1 MKEGMTMHYPYNP
14 GISKPPFGYEVAD
27 ASVGID
33 PSKTVQNTMP
43 PSLGPPS
50 QPAPIMP
57 GTPSMPGAPAM
68 PGTPSMP
75 GAPTM
80 PGTPSMPGAPTT
92 PTPAPT
98 APTPPPTPTTL
109 TPAAPS
115 APPPTFPTPPEST
128 LPGTLGPLPGTT
140 FPFETSPG
148 AIMPPV
154 QPIFPLPTTPV
165 PIRPVPILP
174 SETDSAADVTV
185 TRPPLVQTVVF
196 EDPDTVITGSPIPT
210 VVPSPPHFSV
220 PGNPLL
226 PQEYK
231 EILSYESLQYMNG
244 FMRTQIGKECLVTM
258 EFGGGASFSR
268 FGYLVGVGLN
278 YLLLQDPCSNE
289 ILVCDFYSVRLIEL
303 LGRRCPVDL
312 NIQ

>member
-1 MKEGMTMHYPYNP
+1 MHYPYNP

-68 PGTPSMP
+68 PG
-75 GAPTM
+75 
-80 PGTPSMPGAPTT
+80 PSMPGAPTT
-92 PTPAPT
+92 PTPTPT